1 MKHSRNNRGIIV
13 TLNGTSLKKGFAF
26 CFIGFM
32 LVFLLS
38 GALTSLKPEYRITSK
53 SINELTNNITGDSF
67 IHLLGFENRY
77 FVQDLPK
84 EAKPPSVSSLFFKAA
99 TSINPEDPRSLLG
112 RELPGFTLFDSEIV
126 VAGEGTDYTT
136 MPIESPPPTEVLLE
150 EREASIADLKGAD
163 DQPDQSKTPPI
174 ATTGERKVVYIYHTH
189 TTESYLP
196 MLKNVKNANSAY
208 HSEANVTLVGDR
220 LGKSLEDQGIGTNVD
235 KTNFMKKLNEK
246 GWSFTKAYSMSR
258 PTVETAMAGNKE
270 LEYVIDIHRDSQRYK
285 ITTADINGKKY
296 AKVAFVIGG
305 KNPLHDKNKQLASEL
320 HKRIEAKYP
329 GLSRGVFL
337 KDSPGSNSLYNQ
349 DLTRNAMLIEFGG
362 IDNNLDE
369 LNRTAD
375 AVAEIFSDYYW
386 QAEKADADSA
396 AEKK

>member
-1 MKHSRNNRGIIV
+1 MKHFRQTRGIVV
-13 TLNGTSLKKGFAF
+13 TLNGTSLKKGFALGF
-26 CFIGFM
+26 TLFM

-53 SINELTNNITGDSF
+53 SINELTSNINGQAF

-77 FVQDLPK
+77 FIKDLPK
-84 EAKPPSVSSLFFKAA
+84 ETKLPSVSSLFFKAA
-99 TSINPEDPRSLLG
+99 TSINPDDPRSLLG
-112 RELPGFTLFDSEIV
+112 RELPGFTLFDSEIL

-150 EREASIADLKGAD
+150 EREASIADLEGAGD
-163 DQPDQSKTPPI
+163 EPDQAKTPPVE
-174 ATTGERKVVYIYHTH
+174 TTGDRKVVYIYHTH

-196 MLKNVKNANSAY
+196 MLKNVKNPNSAY

-220 LGKSLEDQGIGTNVD
+220 LGKALQDKGIGTNVD

-258 PTVETAMAGNKE
+258 PTVETAMASNKE
-270 LEYVIDIHRDSQRYK
+270 IEYVIDIHRDSQPYN
-285 ITTADINGKKY
+285 ITTATIGGKKY
-296 AKVAFVIGG
+296 ARVAFIIGG
-305 KNPLHDKNKQLASEL
+305 KNPFHDKNAQLASEL
-320 HKRIEAKYP
+320 HKSIESKYP
-329 GLSRGVFL
+329 GLSRGVL
-337 KDSPGSNSLYNQ
+337 VKKSQGSNSLYNQ
-349 DLTRNAMLIEFGG
+349 DLSQNAMLIEFGG
-362 IDNNLDE
+362 IDNNLEE

-375 AVAEIFSDYYW
+375 AVADIFADYYW
-386 QAEKADADSA
+386 QAEKVNAAPA

>member
-1 MKHSRNNRGIIV
+1 MKHFRQTRGIVV
-13 TLNGTSLKKGFAF
+13 TLNGTSLKKGFALGF
-26 CFIGFM
+26 TLFM

-53 SINELTNNITGDSF
+53 SINELTSNINGQAF

-77 FVQDLPK
+77 FIKDLPK
-84 EAKPPSVSSLFFKAA
+84 ETKLPSVSSLFFKAA
-99 TSINPEDPRSLLG
+99 TSINPDDPRSLLG
-112 RELPGFTLFDSEIV
+112 RELPGFTLFDSKIL

-150 EREASIADLKGAD
+150 EREASIADLEGAGEE
-163 DQPDQSKTPPI
+163 PDQAKTPPVE
-174 ATTGERKVVYIYHTH
+174 TTGDRKVVYIYHTH

-196 MLKNVKNANSAY
+196 MLKNVKQPNSAY

-220 LGKSLEDQGIGTNVD
+220 LGKALQDKGIGTNVD

-246 GWSFTKAYSMSR
+246 GWSFGKAYTMSR
-258 PTVETAMAGNKE
+258 PTVETAMASNKE
-270 LEYVIDIHRDSQRYK
+270 IQYVIDIHRDSQRYNV
-285 ITTADINGKKY
+285 TTATIGGKKY

-305 KNPLHDKNKQLASEL
+305 KNPLRDKNKHLASEL
-320 HKRIEAKYP
+320 HKLIESKYP
-329 GLSRGVFL
+329 GLSRGVFM

-349 DLTRNAMLIEFGG
+349 DLTQNAMLIEFGG
-362 IDNNLDE
+362 IDNNLEE

-375 AVAEIFSDYYW
+375 AVADIFADYYW
-386 QAEKADADSA
+386 QAEKVNAAPA